1 MVQANTSNV
10 SEYFE
15 NKVKKLGNK
24 KLAYVDKSSSS
35 VDIVFTGKLTQDQK
49 KKISKDVLNILD
61 DNFSGTFS
69 LGKFTHSS
77 EFGDCLLYTSDAAD
91 EL

>member
-1 MVQANTSNV
+1 MNQLNTSNV

-15 NKVKKLGNK
+15 NKVKLGDK
-24 KLAYVDKSSSS
+24 KLSSIDKSSSS

-61 DNFSGTFS
+61 DNFLEYFRLANSP
-69 LGKFTHSS
+69 
-77 EFGDCLLYTSDAAD
+77 
-91 EL
+91 